1 MAEHEAEHIDVDP
14 QPLAAIWG
22 TNQIMFV
29 YMTGVGILVAMA
41 ALTLLF

>member
-1 MAEHEAEHIDVDP
+1 MAEHIDVDP

-22 TNQIMFV
+22 TNQIIFV
-29 YMTGVGILVAMA
+29 YMTGIGILVAMA